1 MGKKVI
7 RKAIIPAAGYGLRLL
22 PITKAVPK
30 ELLLVGGKPMI
41 QYAWEEALA
50 CGLKELGIIIHPEKE
65 GIKKFFLGDERLEKL
80 LKKKGW
86 EDLYFEMLALPRRA
100 KITFIYQ
107 SERRGLGHALLSAQ
121 DFVAEEPFALLN
133 PDNIYVGP
141 KPCLSLLLEA
151 WEELKTSIVLLGRIK
166 REETDKVGIAEVE
179 PRGGKRLYL
188 IKDLEEKPGPQRAKS
203 CFGVWGRAILEPE
216 IMAYLGQTL
225 PDRSGEIQLTDALR
239 VWTKERLLYGFLCP
253 FKRFD
258 AGVWPGFF
266 QANLTL
272 IKKNSWSFKKFF
284 K

>member
-22 PITKAVPK
+22 PLTKVVPK
-30 ELLLVGGKPMI
+30 ELLPIAGKPMI

-50 CGLKELGIIIHPEKE
+50 CGLKEIGIVIHPEKE
-65 GIKKFFLGDERLEKL
+65 AIRKFFSADERLEKL

-86 EDLYFEMLALPRRA
+86 EGLNEEMLALPRRA

-107 SERRGLGHALLSAQ
+107 PERLGLGHALLSCQ
-121 DFVAEEPFALLN
+121 DFIAEEPFALLN
-133 PDNIYVGP
+133 PDNIYLGL

-151 WEELKTSIVLLGRIK
+151 WAELKTSIVLLGRIK
-166 REETDKVGIAEVE
+166 REETEKVGVAEVE
-179 PRGGKRLYL
+179 PRGRGGLYL

-203 CFGVWGRAILEPE
+203 RFGVWGRAVLEPE

-225 PDRSGEIQLTDALR
+225 PDERGEIQLTDALR
-239 VWTKERLLYGFLCP
+239 AWAKERPLYGLLCP

-258 AGVWPGFF
+258 AGDWPGFF

-272 IKKNSWSFKKFF
+272 IKKKEKVYKFK
-284 K
+284 